1 MKPDGAFMASNSR
14 AFTKHGFL
22 TVLPNANYG
31 SNFPGWN
38 ERFSLT
44 PISSGTGD
52 HPSMKPI
59 GAV

>member
-1 MKPDGAFMASNSR
+1 MASDYR
-14 AFTKHGFL
+14 TFTKHGFL
-22 TVLPNANYG
+22 AVLPNANYG